1 MKAVAVDIASIVRR
15 CFCCGRTRHRYTQI
29 NTKLEAEKNVMTI
42 PSRGP
47 FICYGSTFLGFLDP
61 PPPLRNHVSSTEN
74 GQKISDP
81 PSPPTSDYVIY
92 EWSHIEQY
100 CIFNDPYL

>member
-29 NTKLEAEKNVMTI
+29 NTKLEAEKNVMTT

-47 FICYGSTFLGFLDP
+47 FICYVSTFLGFFDP
-61 PPPLRNHVSSTEN
+61 PPTVGKHDFSTEN
-74 GQKISDP
+74 
-81 PSPPTSDYVIY
+81 
-92 EWSHIEQY
+92 
-100 CIFNDPYL
+100 

>member
-29 NTKLEAEKNVMTI
+29 NTKLEAEKNVMTT

-47 FICYGSTFLGFLDP
+47 VTNYVSTILTNQLILLAFLLSWDYL
-61 PPPLRNHVSSTEN
+61 LR
-74 GQKISDP
+74 
-81 PSPPTSDYVIY
+81 
-92 EWSHIEQY
+92 
-100 CIFNDPYL
+100 